1 MKTLPTIV
9 FLLLSTSVHA
19 DVVKVTDAKTGT
31 VELVKTR
38 SFSLVKN
45 ADKKV
50 YTKSDI
56 NRIVKLASIK
66 NKVDEKL
73 IHAVIKAESSY
84 KKNAISKVGAA
95 GLMQLIPATATRFGV
110 TDRFDVKQN
119 IDGGTKYLKFL
130 LNTFKNT
137 PLAVAGYNAGE
148 NAVIKYN
155 YKIPNYPETKNYVKV
170 VMENYTTE

>member
-1 MKTLPTIV
+1 MKTLSTIF
-9 FLLLSTSVHA
+9 FLLLSHSACA
-19 DVVKVTDAKTGT
+19 DVVKVIDTKTGNI
-31 VELVKTR
+31 ELVKTR
-38 SFSLVKN
+38 SFSLAKN
-45 ADKKV
+45 IDKKI
-50 YTKSDI
+50 YSKADI
-56 NRIVKLASIK
+56 NRFVKLASIK

-84 KKNAISKVGAA
+84 RKNAISKVGAA

-137 PLAVAGYNAGE
+137 PLALAGYNAGE

-170 VMENYTTE
+170 VMENYVTE